1 MLLRG
6 SRWGLQTDESQ
17 ALDYEIDDIVW
28 PIESYLLSGSKIL
41 FSPKVLS
48 PRLVYLLK
56 ELLR

>member
-41 FSPKVLS
+41 FSPKGVFS
-48 PRLVYLLK
+48 LLD
-56 ELLR
+56 